1 MRTTRNKTTL
11 QSKIGGTKFHLV
23 WERKGEDEGEKDQM
37 AERWQVRRQMIENST
52 ENPLILK
59 DAAKREQF
67 GQLFNNDEYTIILS
81 IS

>member
-1 MRTTRNKTTL
+1 
-11 QSKIGGTKFHLV
+11 
-23 WERKGEDEGEKDQM
+23 
-37 AERWQVRRQMIENST
+37 MIENST

-67 GQLFNNDEYTIILS
+67 GQLFNNDEYTIFLS